1 PMAELNVSV
10 VTPER
15 EVYSG
20 PASEVRVP
28 GWEGEFDVLPGHDL
42 VLALMRGGVV
52 HIATPQGALRYI
64 AGRGFAEVSG
74 DLVTVL
80 TDSCESAE
88 DVDKAAALTELA
100 AAEKTLGESS
110 ADTPA
115 WDAAVERREIL
126 QARLNA

>member
-1 PMAELNVSV
+1 MAELNVSV

-64 AGRGFAEVSG
+64 VGRGFAEVSG

>member
-1 PMAELNVSV
+1 MADLNVSV

-42 VLALMRGGVV
+42 VLALMRGGII
-52 HIATPQGALRYI
+52 HIASPQGALRYI
-64 AGRGFAEVSG
+64 VGRGFAEVSG

-80 TDSCESAE
+80 TDSCASAD
-88 DVDKAAALTELA
+88 DVDKSAALADLA
-100 AAEKTLGESS
+100 SVEKVLGESS

-115 WDAAVERREIL
+115 WDAAIEQREIL